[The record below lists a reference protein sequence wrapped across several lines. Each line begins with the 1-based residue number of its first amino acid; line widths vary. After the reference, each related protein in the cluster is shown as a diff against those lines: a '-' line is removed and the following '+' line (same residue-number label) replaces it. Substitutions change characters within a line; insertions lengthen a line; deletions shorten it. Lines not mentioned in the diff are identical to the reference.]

1 MNTHVEAISPAV
13 YPVNIDEGGEQATA
27 TTGEGDGGAISQ
39 AQGEVIEGPEEEIQ
53 AQVTLP

>member
-13 YPVNIDEGGEQATA
+13 YPVNIDEVGEQATA

-39 AQGEVIEGPEEEIQ
+39 AQGEVIE
-53 AQVTLP
+53 